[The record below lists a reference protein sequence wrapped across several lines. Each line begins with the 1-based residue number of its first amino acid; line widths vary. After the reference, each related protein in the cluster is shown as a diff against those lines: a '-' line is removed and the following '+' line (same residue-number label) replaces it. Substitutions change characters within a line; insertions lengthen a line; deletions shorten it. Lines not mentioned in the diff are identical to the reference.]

1 MMYVLICVVLML
13 EKQSCQLIHVADF
26 QLIHV
31 ADFSETLAEE
41 CHSDL
46 SLYIQCDIDQLWD
59 GIVKCR

>member
-13 EKQSCQLIHVADF
+13 EKQSC

-59 GIVKCR
+59 GIVKRR